1 MFNTTPVHA
10 VEVGDA
16 EGLDFEDCA
25 LAVQSGVVVP
35 LCGGGGGGGDYG
47 GGGYGGG
54 DYGGGDYGGGDY
66 GGGDYGGGDY
76 GGGDY
81 GGGDYS
87 YGSDLAGDQF
97 FPPLAAYLAAQA
109 AQQAAARYAFLR
121 LAIMVASL
129 EASNGGAA
137 FDPTTTDEE
146 VEQAFD

>member
-1 MFNTTPVHA
+1 MKTLISLGVAVTLATPLMFNTTPVHA

-47 GGGYGGG
+47 GGG
-54 DYGGGDYGGGDY
+54 
-66 GGGDYGGGDY
+66 YGGGDY